1 MAERFQYALL
11 RLVPDLERGERI
23 NVGLVLHC
31 RTAALLEVRT
41 RLDRARVACLP
52 GSDRIDLAAL
62 ERHLALLE
70 AIGRGSQPGGPVA
83 LLDRSDRF
91 GWLTAPSST
100 IVQPSAV
107 HTGICED
114 PAAICAR
121 LFDRLVR

>member
-31 RTAALLEVRT
+31 RTAGLLEVRT
-41 RLDRARVACLP
+41 QLERSRLTGLP
-52 GSDRIDLAAL
+52 GAERIDLAAA
-62 ERHLALLE
+62 ERQLTLLE
-70 AIGRGSQPGGPVA
+70 AIGRGDATAGPVA

-100 IVQPSAV
+100 IIQPSAV
-107 HTGICED
+107 HTGLCDD
-114 PAAICAR
+114 PAAISSR

>member
-23 NVGLVLHC
+23 NVGLALHC
-31 RTAALLEVRT
+31 RTAGLLEVRT
-41 RLDRARVACLP
+41 ALDHARLACLP
-52 GSDRIDLAAL
+52 GSERIDRAAI

-70 AIGRGSQPGGPVA
+70 AIGRGNPDGGPVA
-83 LLDRSDRF
+83 RLDRSDRF

-107 HTGICED
+107 HTGVCDD

-121 LFDRLVR
+121 LFERLVR